1 MYIET
6 YVNVRFINGMGTQF
20 PGIWNFRGN
29 CGEFSDSWR
38 DFRFLV
44 IWGVLATLI
53 FVVAG
58 KNERYVYMC
67 VYIYSMNNSFLS
79 SPCAN
84 RANNCFVRRALRN
97 SYCIDQEIKW
107 PKSWKMKGILV
118 EFE

>member
-20 PGIWNFRGN
+20 PGIWNFRRN
-29 CGEFSDSWR
+29 CGEFSWR

-67 VYIYSMNNSFLS
+67 VYIYSMNNSFLFLS
-79 SPCAN
+79 RGN
-84 RANNCFVRRALRN
+84 RANNCFVRE
-97 SYCIDQEIKW
+97 C
-107 PKSWKMKGILV
+107 
-118 EFE
+118 